1 MKAVLALGAC
11 LGLCACMADAPPVSR
26 APTGAYAQ
34 IALPPM
40 RLFGPAH
47 VAPAARA
54 NADMVQDFLDLSFRL
69 ETGRPLDGFSRF
81 QGPVSIAMTGPVPPT
96 ASHDLDALVAR
107 LRAEAG
113 LDVRRLPD
121 GSAAAIT
128 VEFVPERAFHRT
140 TTDAACFAAPRV
152 GSWSDYRRAGP
163 ATLDWTTYQVRERAA
178 IFIPTG
184 VAPQEVRD
192 CLNEELAQSLGPL
205 NDLYRL
211 PDSVF
216 NDDNV
221 QSILTGFDMLMLR
234 ATYAPELQPGM
245 SRDAV
250 AAALPAVLAHL
261 NPAGQRP
268 GHPMPP
274 TPRTFVDA
282 IADALGRQAA
292 GGGRLQAAERALA
305 MADQWQD
312 HRTGFALVTV
322 GRLRPAGQ
330 HAEAWADFNRAAGL
344 FDAEGLPLH
353 RAGAD
358 LQLALMAL
366 AAGDWQQAIA
376 RADQALPAATAAQN
390 ATLMADLMM
399 VKATALDRA
408 GDSGAAA
415 RVRLDSLGWA
425 RYGMASD
432 SDIRRRLQLI
442 AEISARKDAFPS

>member
-1 MKAVLALGAC
+1 
-11 LGLCACMADAPPVSR
+11 MAAPPPVSQ
-26 APTGAYAQ
+26 APTGAYART
-34 IALPPM
+34 ALPPM
-40 RLFGPAH
+40 RLFGAAH

-81 QGPVSIAMTGPVPPT
+81 QGPVSIAMAGAVPAT
-96 ASHDLDALVAR
+96 AGRDLDALIGR

-113 LDVRRLPD
+113 LDVRRVPE

-152 GSWSDYRRAGP
+152 RSWSDYRRAGP
-163 ATLDWTTYQVRERAA
+163 ATLDWTTYQTRERVA

-192 CLNEELAQSLGPL
+192 CLNEELAQALGPL

-250 AAALPAVLAHL
+250 AAALPALLARL

-268 GHPMPP
+268 GRPLPP
-274 TPRTFVDA
+274 TPRAFGDA

-292 GGGRLQAAERALA
+292 GGGRLQAALRALA
-305 MADQWQD
+305 IAEPWQD

-330 HAEAWADFNRAAGL
+330 RAEAVADFTRAAGL
-344 FDAEGLPLH
+344 FEAAGLPLH

-366 AAGDWQQAIA
+366 AAGDWHQAMA
-376 RADQALPAATAAQN
+376 LADQALPAATVAQN

-432 SDIRRRLQLI
+432 SAARRRLQLI
-442 AEISARKDAFPS
+442 AELSARKDAFPS